1 MTNSSIW
8 CGITR
13 AARDFAEK
21 NPAFAIGAG
30 LAALRWLVH
39 GYGYEITSTDVRAA
53 YLHTLTAASNAGILP
68 AVQTRI
74 RALFDNAV
82 ARRGFVA
89 SIIGKDVGLD

>member
-1 MTNSSIW
+1 MKVAGGPRQRLGT
-8 CGITR
+8 
-13 AARDFAEK
+13 E
-21 NPAFAIGAG
+21 AG
-30 LAALRWLVH
+30 LAALRWLVQ
-39 GYGYEITSTDVRAA
+39 GYGYEITSVDVRAA
-53 YLHTLTAASNAGILP
+53 YLHTLTAATNAGIRP